1 MILNVHLNSKVTDYD
16 LSRCYVAVVV
26 ELSGDD
32 FRCLQDKPLDYYD
45 FITGNL
51 DKLQPDNS
59 NIHKCIMLLNEE
71 NDDGI
76 LVDPQGYNYARYSA
90 YIPNAKQLVQLQ
102 YPCLEEFNDRMRR
115 AVDKYVGLA
124 LENQKDGKYTFDIND
139 VNREYDCDIFDSD
152 LFVDMIGERSEFSD
166 VEYYG
171 GEFTVKLANNLRN
184 GKKRELSQRD
194 VDVICAQHI
203 LWLNDAGGEKA
214 DFSNCVLKGLNLYG
228 KSLSNSDCSNA
239 VFDGCNL
246 QSVDFSNAEVESAK
260 FEDCCM
266 EDIFANKTNF
276 IQAEFI
282 ECDIS
287 NSVIMGSLLISATMK
302 NCDVKNTQI
311 TGCQIDGF
319 SYPETY
325 MEEASCFDEQSN
337 EQDGFMTLS

>member
-1 MILNVHLNSKVTDYD
+1 MEFWECDQCQIDKTITLPHSKFEHFRRNTLENQNFISDALPILPM
-16 LSRCYVAVVV
+16 A
-26 ELSGDD
+26 DD
-32 FRCLQDKPLDYYD
+32 NTR
-45 FITGNL
+45 
-51 DKLQPDNS
+51 
-59 NIHKCIMLLNEE
+59 HCIMVLDEE
-71 NDDGI
+71 ADDGI

-90 YIPNAKQLVQLQ
+90 YVPNAKKLAQLQ
-102 YPCLEEFNDRMRR
+102 YPSLEEFNDRMRR

-184 GKKRELSQRD
+184 DKKRELSQRD

-214 DFSNCVLKGLNLYG
+214 DLSNCVLKGLNLYG
-228 KSLSNSDCSNA
+228 KVLSNSDCSNA

-266 EDIFANKTNF
+266 EDVFANKTNF
-276 IQAEFI
+276 IQAEFSG
-282 ECDIS
+282 CDIS
-287 NSVIMGSLLISATMK
+287 NSVIMDSLLISATMK
-302 NCDVKNTQI
+302 NCDVENTKI
-311 TGCQIDGF
+311 TGCQIDEF

-325 MEEASCFDEQSN
+325 IEEASCFDEQSN